1 MGKLHI
7 MVGVSGSGKSTK
19 VAELIGETSGSFC
32 VASADHYFNRD
43 GEYQFNPAE
52 LKWAH
57 QWCQGKVAYYMKREA
72 QNIFLDNTNVVQ
84 EHIRPYLEMANHF
97 EYDVVYHK
105 LHEELN
111 EEQLKEFAG
120 RNKHGVPLD
129 AIKRQYNRFKEN
141 WI

>member
-1 MGKLHI
+1 MRKIHI

-32 VASADHYFNRD
+32 VASADHYFQRD

-52 LKWAH
+52 FKWAH
-57 QWCQGKVAYYMKREA
+57 QWCQGRVAYRMKMET

-84 EHIRPYLEMANHF
+84 EWIKPYLEMANYF
-97 EYDVVYHK
+97 GYDVVYHK
-105 LHEELN
+105 MHNELTDD
-111 EEQLKEFAG
+111 QLQEFAN
-120 RNKHGVPLD
+120 RNKHRVSLE
-129 AIKRQYNRFKEN
+129 AIKRQYERFKEN

>member
-1 MGKLHI
+1 MGRLHI

-19 VAELIGETSGSFC
+19 VAELAVETYGSFC
-32 VASADHYFNRD
+32 VASADHYFNLH

-57 QWCQGKVAYYMKREA
+57 QRCQGKVAYHMKRET

-84 EHIRPYLEMANHF
+84 DWIKPYLEMANHF
-97 EYDVVYHK
+97 GYDVVYHK
-105 LHEELN
+105 VHNELTDD
-111 EEQLKEFAG
+111 QLQEFAN
-120 RNKHGVPLD
+120 RNKHGVSLEV
-129 AIKRQYNRFKEN
+129 IKRQYESFKED